1 MVLGCDGDCGGY
13 RSPHSSKK
21 ANYLGHLISVA
32 LAWHPLTSP
41 ILPFDTGPF
50 PSSNTTQTNRMN
62 STPVPPPDENSLRA
76 IHAEELL
83 PPVQPP
89 TANFLMKL
97 FFIPMMIV
105 TIIVLVWFM
114 FSWIARSGS
123 HPEDMITDLER
134 LDHRSWSH
142 ALNLANFLRDPRRQ
156 DLRQDSVLANR
167 LAEVL
172 DQHLTAAKMDKDHIR
187 LRLFLCRALGEFEV
201 IDGLPT
207 LIQAATQQLEPS
219 ESEARRAAVQAIAI
233 MAERADRTAMVA
245 TPNLVSTLSELSAID
260 DNATSD
266 RQEIQRL
273 RSSAVFALGMLE
285 GDDVK
290 DQLVALL
297 GDAQPNVRFNAA
309 VGLARQGDQRAV
321 PLLLRMLDP
330 NNEALSVGTESPGD
344 ERWKQEH
351 VLGNAIRATVKL
363 IQANP
368 GVDSSELVDSLRNLD
383 DADVTTA
390 VKIAAVEA
398 LAALPE
404 THTAP

>member
-1 MVLGCDGDCGGY
+1 
-13 RSPHSSKK
+13 
-21 ANYLGHLISVA
+21 
-32 LAWHPLTSP
+32 
-41 ILPFDTGPF
+41 
-50 PSSNTTQTNRMN
+50 MN

-368 GVDSSELVDSLRNLD
+368 GMDSSELVDSLRNLD

-398 LAALPE
+398 LGALPE